1 MIEPNNSS
9 NKNRKC
15 INVATGFCDLV
26 EMFGGSAY
34 SAAKTLTTITTTLST
49 TRLPITSTKP
59 TTETAITT
67 TKSPAEIAKYITYQV
82 PLICYNQS
90 EKFFDMFSLIK

>member
-1 MIEPNNSS
+1 MIEPNISS

-34 SAAKTLTTITTTLST
+34 SAAKTPTTTTALST
-49 TRLPITSTKP
+49 TRLPITTFKP
-59 TTETAITT
+59 TTETVITT
-67 TKSPAEIAKYITYQV
+67 TKSPAEIAKYITHQV
-82 PLICYNQS
+82 PLICYNHSKQ
-90 EKFFDMFSLIK
+90 FFDMFSFID